1 MAIDH
6 FMRSVAERRGRKQLA
21 AGQEMEMLRQRLAA
35 TQEDLH
41 SIIEEQEASNEEL
54 QSANEE
60 ILSSNEEL
68 QSTNEELETA
78 KEELQATN
86 EELTTVNEELQN
98 RNAELTGINN
108 DLINLIASVDIVIIM
123 LSQDLRIRRFT
134 PSAQRV
140 MNLIAGDIGRPLRD
154 INTRLRHP
162 GIESMIAEV
171 IDTMTVK
178 EQDVQDADGRW
189 YSMRVRPYRT
199 VDNKIDG
206 AVLALVE
213 IDELKRLVQ
222 SAAIAFPSIS
232 GGIRPDHRPG
242 HGGEDHRP
250 ERRMR
255 ESLRLDARRAARQAG
270 EYARPPRPAG
280 ASPRAA
286 GALHAA
292 GGSPQRRGRPLDQ
305 GSQAPSR
312 FDQRDADRGRRRGAC
327 RHGHDCPAPR
337 QAGNYLTWRGR
348 GQPGIQCPPET

>member
-162 GIESMIAEV
+162 GIERMIAEV

-213 IDELKRLVQ
+213 IDELKRLAQRLQLLSRVFQAGSDPIIVQ
-222 SAAIAFPSIS
+222 DMAGKIIDLNDECVKAYGWTREELLGKPANTLVPPGQQARARALLERCMRLEEVRNVEGVLWTKDRKRLPASIS
-232 GGIRPDHRPG
+232 VTLIAGEEGEPAAMATIARHPG
-242 HGGEDHRP
+242 RP
-250 ERRMR
+250 E
-255 ESLRLDARRAARQAG
+255 
-270 EYARPPRPAG
+270 
-280 ASPRAA
+280 
-286 GALHAA
+286 
-292 GGSPQRRGRPLDQ
+292 
-305 GSQAPSR
+305 
-312 FDQRDADRGRRRGAC
+312 
-327 RHGHDCPAPR
+327 
-337 QAGNYLTWRGR
+337 T
-348 GQPGIQCPPET
+348 T